1 MKKYLVIA
9 LVSLCSGLQAQEYK
23 VQKSTGKLDIKEV
36 NRVTLEGYDGNE
48 IIFSSLDGPKEENER
63 AKGLRAISSMGLED
77 NTGLGLSVVDKAG
90 VLEVRQMKTMDGPKV
105 KIRVPKG
112 VSVSYSHT
120 SPHGSNMKVA
130 NLESELEVSTV
141 HVGVVLDNA
150 TGPLTISTQH
160 GKVEAV
166 FGNTI
171 KTPLSI
177 ISAHGLIDVT
187 LPVATKANLSM
198 STGYGEIFV
207 DPAIKIEFDTK
218 SDWKVY
224 GGNKVDGKI
233 NGGGLDIKLSSNHNN
248 IYLRKK

>member
-1 MKKYLVIA
+1 MKNSIA
-9 LVSLCSGLQAQEYK
+9 VFLICAAATLQAQDFK
-23 VQKSTGKLDIKEV
+23 IQKSTGKLDIKEV

-48 IIFSSLDGPKEENER
+48 IIFSSLDAPKEENER

-77 NTGLGLSVVDKAG
+77 NTGLGLSVVDKGG
-90 VLEVRQMKTMDGPKV
+90 VIEVRQMRTMDGPKV

-112 VSVSYSHT
+112 VSVTYAHT
-120 SPHGSNMKVA
+120 SPHGSNLKVA

-141 HVGVVLDNA
+141 HVGVILDNA
-150 TGPLTISTQH
+150 TGPLTLNTVH
-160 GKVEAV
+160 GKIEAV

-171 KTPLSI
+171 KSPISMV
-177 ISAHGLIDVT
+177 SAHGLIDVT
-187 LPVATKANLSM
+187 LPLATKANLSL

-207 DPAIKIEFDTK
+207 DPAIKIDFDTK
-218 SDWKVY
+218 SEWKVY

-233 NGGGLDIKLSSNHNN
+233 NGGGLDIKLSTNHNN